1 MARTKNVKVINIKS
15 SVKDKKPAVGDID
28 YGEIAVNYNSGST
41 FLAVKDSKNEIK
53 VFTDKT
59 TNDANY
65 APKTEFDT
73 LSSTVNEVSDGLTE
87 LKNKVIDNEETTS
100 AALNDLNSKVNQLS
114 SVDMGDYAT
123 TATTEGIKSDISGLQ
138 SSVQSNESKISALEG
153 KSHILYKAAD
163 CTTYTDDTGGLT
175 PAAVKKAFDGQL
187 TAAKAANANRAE
199 WTTRLAFSSITRG
212 STIGEFQ
219 TNLKNFVID
228 TVNNKSRDYRI
239 INISADLNTFVTA
252 WNNNNTGATI
262 TDGGNLSFV
271 PIVAP
276 TISTNPYCAW
286 IVSTYSDGKQY
297 LLVLSYGKF
306 SPLRR
311 ISTDIDLDSYV
322 PTSRTING
330 TALTQNITIK
340 KVDLATTSTNVNG
353 YTVAKS
359 VPSDAKFTDTTY
371 DDVTTS
377 THGLMTA
384 ADKTKL
390 NGIASGAT
398 KYSHPTFTAKTS
410 GFYKVAVNNE
420 GHVTGTTNV
429 AASDI
434 TGLIGT
440 PSLTGHNHDD
450 RYYTESEINTKLNAK
465 SNIGHTHTK
474 SEITDLADW
483 VKANS
488 KPSYNFNEIGG
499 TVDVT
504 KQLNGTI
511 PSANLPSYVDD
522 VLEYNKKTNFPTTGE
537 TGKIYVDT
545 STNLTYRWGGNSYVE
560 ISPSLA
566 LGETSGTAYRGDY
579 GKIAYTHSQ
588 LTSGN
593 PHNVTKSD
601 VGLGNV
607 DNKSSETIR
616 GEITKSNVITALGF
630 TPVSTTDVEKNEED
644 ISALS
649 SSTVNI
655 QYRVIT
661 AATMS
666 STATEPSVSN
676 NTLTIP
682 TVAGAKGDKGADGTN
697 GTDGIS
703 ASITGATATATTLA
717 AGSDATA
724 KVEATGSNT
733 SRGFNFKFGIPKG
746 EKGDKG
752 ADGTSASITGVSAT
766 TTTLAA
772 GSDATAKVEATG
784 SNTSR
789 GFNFKF
795 GIPKGEKGDKGD
807 KGVDG
812 TNGTDGISASI
823 TGVSAT
829 ATTLAAGSNATA
841 KVEATGS
848 NTSRGFSFTFGIP
861 KGEKGDKGDK
871 GDVGPSANATTSN
884 GKRYLLGLSTTTG
897 NITGATTS
905 GSCYM
910 SGGYLYSH
918 NEKVALSSEIP
929 TTYAGSL
936 SSGGPADSAL
946 GVRDYGNTGST
957 IKIGYAGN
965 SLEASEIS
973 YIAAYKNG
981 TSIKDASAS
990 AVISFL
996 SAVTKSDLSD
1006 YVTSTELNNKGYLT
1020 SIAWTGITGKPSTF
1034 TPATHT
1040 HSQYVNKSGD
1050 TINGTLFIDN
1060 GGGVTLSANGQTYLN
1075 NVLIKDGLSISGT
1088 TTMADDLTVTG
1099 KVSASNGFF
1108 QTSDKRLKNFQ
1119 GDIEVDFDKLKS
1131 IPKKYFYWNLDSR
1144 KSKLEIGTSAQE
1156 VMEVYPELVSMN
1168 ESGMLS
1174 VAYDKLSVIALKAV
1188 DELHEENKTLKEK
1201 NEELERRLKAIEEK
1215 LGI

>member
-100 AALNDLNSKVNQLS
+100 AALNDLNSRVNQLS

-153 KSHILYKAAD
+153 KSHKLSKAAD

-187 TAAKAANANRAE
+187 TAAKATNANQAE
-199 WTTRLAFSSITRG
+199 YTTRWAVSSITKG

-239 INISADLNTFVTA
+239 INISVDVTPFVTA

-262 TDGGNLSFV
+262 PDGAYLSFV
-271 PIVAP
+271 PIVTP
-276 TISTNPYCAW
+276 TISPNPYCAW

-297 LLVLSYGKF
+297 LLVLSNGNF
-306 SPLRR
+306 GPIRQ
-311 ISTDIDLDSYV
+311 ISTDIDLSSYV

-440 PSLTGHNHDD
+440 PSLT
-450 RYYTESEINTKLNAK
+450 
-465 SNIGHTHTK
+465 GHTHTK

-682 TVAGAKGDKGADGTN
+682 TVAGAKGDKGDKGDVGTAAGFGTITATTDSTTGTPSVSVTTGGTNASKNITFAFKGLKGKDGTN
-697 GTDGIS
+697 GTS
-703 ASITGATATATTLA
+703 ASITGAT
-717 AGSDATA
+717 
-724 KVEATGSNT
+724 
-733 SRGFNFKFGIPKG
+733 
-746 EKGDKG
+746 
-752 ADGTSASITGVSAT
+752 AT

-772 GSDATAKVEATG
+772 GSDASVSVTTAGT
-784 SNTSR
+784 STSR
-789 GFNFKF
+789 GFKF
-795 GIPKGEKGDKGD
+795 TFSIPKGEKGD
-807 KGVDG
+807 
-812 TNGTDGISASI
+812 T
-823 TGVSAT
+823 
-829 ATTLAAGSNATA
+829 
-841 KVEATGS
+841 
-848 NTSRGFSFTFGIP
+848 
-861 KGEKGDKGDK
+861 
-871 GDVGPSANATTSN
+871 GPSANAQTSA
-884 GKRYLLGLSTTTG
+884 GTCYLMGLTSTTG
-897 NITGATTS
+897 NITNTRTNTK
-905 GSCYM
+905 CYM
-910 SGGYLYSH
+910 LNGYLYSNGCQVNPSSYLTAITESEHYIPSIH
-918 NEKVALSSEIP
+918 NWYLHTNALTEGAKRVLTDISVDSKGHIISAW
-929 TTYAGSL
+929 TTN
-936 SSGGPADSAL
+936 DD
-946 GVRDYGNTGST
+946 VVFN
-957 IKIGYAGN
+957 
-965 SLEASEIS
+965 
-973 YIAAYKNG
+973 
-981 TSIKDASAS
+981 
-990 AVISFL
+990 
-996 SAVTKSDLSD
+996 SDLSEYAKQTD
-1006 YVTSTELNNKGYLT
+1006 IPDVSVYYTSAQTNNMYV
-1020 SIAWTGITGKPSTF
+1020 
-1034 TPATHT
+1034 H
-1040 HSQYVNKSGD
+1040 KSGD

-1060 GGGVTLSANGQTYLN
+1060 A
-1075 NVLIKDGLSISGT
+1075 KLSISNGGSD
-1088 TTMADDLTVTG
+1088 ALTITGQSVFNGDVSATG
-1099 KVSASNGFF
+1099 KISASQGFF

>member
-87 LKNKVIDNEETTS
+87 LKNNVIDNEETTS
-100 AALNDLNSKVNQLS
+100 AALNDLNSRVNQLS

-153 KSHILYKAAD
+153 KSHKLYKAAD

-175 PAAVKKAFDGQL
+175 PSAVKKAFDGAL
-187 TAAKAANANRAE
+187 TAAKATNANQAE
-199 WTTRLAFSSITRG
+199 YTTRWAVSSITRG

-239 INISADLNTFVTA
+239 INISVDVTPFVTA

-262 TDGGNLSFV
+262 PDGAYLSFV
-271 PIVAP
+271 PIVTP
-276 TISTNPYCAW
+276 TISPNPYCAW

-297 LLVLSYGKF
+297 LLVLSNGNF
-306 SPLRR
+306 GPIRQ
-311 ISTDIDLDSYV
+311 ISTDIDLSSYV

-434 TGLIGT
+434 TGLIGI
-440 PSLTGHNHDD
+440 PSLT
-450 RYYTESEINTKLNAK
+450 
-465 SNIGHTHTK
+465 GHTHTK

-630 TPVSTTDVEKNEED
+630 TPVSTTDVENNEEVISAALND
-644 ISALS
+644 IKGNVTALS

-655 QYRVIT
+655 QDRVIT

-666 STATEPSVSN
+666 STATGTSVSN
-676 NTLTIP
+676 NVLTIP
-682 TVAGAKGDKGADGTN
+682 TVA
-697 GTDGIS
+697 
-703 ASITGATATATTLA
+703 
-717 AGSDATA
+717 
-724 KVEATGSNT
+724 
-733 SRGFNFKFGIPKG
+733 G

-752 ADGTSASITGVSAT
+752 ADGTSASITGAT
-766 TTTLAA
+766 
-772 GSDATAKVEATG
+772 
-784 SNTSR
+784 
-789 GFNFKF
+789 
-795 GIPKGEKGDKGD
+795 
-807 KGVDG
+807 
-812 TNGTDGISASI
+812 
-823 TGVSAT
+823 AT

>member
-87 LKNKVIDNEETTS
+87 LKNNVIDNEETTS

-138 SSVQSNESKISALEG
+138 SSVQSNESKITALEG
-153 KSHILYKAAD
+153 KSHKLYKAAD

-199 WTTRLAFSSITRG
+199 WTTRLADSSITRG

-228 TVNNKSRDYRI
+228 TVNNKSRDYRL
-239 INISADLNTFVTA
+239 INISANLNTFVTA

-262 TDGGNLSFV
+262 ADGANLSFV
-271 PIVAP
+271 PIVTP

-297 LLVLSYGKF
+297 LLVLSNGNF
-306 SPLRR
+306 SPMRQ
-311 ISTDIDLDSYV
+311 ISTDIDLSSYV
-322 PTSRTING
+322 STSRTING

-340 KVDLATTSTNVNG
+340 KVDSATTSTNVNG

-371 DDVTTS
+371 ADVTTS

-630 TPVSTTDVEKNEED
+630 TPVSTTDVEKNEEVISAALND
-644 ISALS
+644 IKGNVTALS

-655 QYRVIT
+655 QDRVIT

-666 STATEPSVSN
+666 STATGTSVSN
-676 NTLTIP
+676 NVLTIP
-682 TVAGAKGDKGADGTN
+682 TVAGEKGDKGADGT
-697 GTDGIS
+697 S

-717 AGSDATA
+717 AGSNATA

-752 ADGTSASITGVSAT
+752 ADGT
-766 TTTLAA
+766 
-772 GSDATAKVEATG
+772 
-784 SNTSR
+784 
-789 GFNFKF
+789 
-795 GIPKGEKGDKGD
+795 
-807 KGVDG
+807 
-812 TNGTDGISASI
+812 NGTDGISASI
-823 TGVSAT
+823 TGATAT
-829 ATTLAAGSNATA
+829 ATTLAAGSDATA

-957 IKIGYAGN
+957 IKIGYEGS
-965 SLEASEIS
+965 SLGASEIS

-1060 GGGVTLSANGQTYLN
+1060 A
-1075 NVLIKDGLSISGT
+1075 KLSISNGGSD
-1088 TTMADDLTVTG
+1088 ALTITGQSVFNGDIKIEAGNVLEVNGNTYLYKGAQISGETSINGNVSATG
-1099 KVSASNGFF
+1099 KISASQGFF

-1131 IPKKYFYWNLDSR
+1131 IPKKYFYWNLDSK